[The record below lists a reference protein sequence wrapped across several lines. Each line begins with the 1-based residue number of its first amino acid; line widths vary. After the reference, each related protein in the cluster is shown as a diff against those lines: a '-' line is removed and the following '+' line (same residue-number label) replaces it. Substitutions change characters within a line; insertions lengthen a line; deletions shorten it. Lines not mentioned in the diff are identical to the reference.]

1 MGKYYCL
8 IAGLPN
14 IALDDSKLTYSISQF
29 RQELDGIL
37 TKADKKLIDLF
48 FLKFDNKNL
57 IAHAKQPDRDPDP
70 RGYITYDEFNA
81 LYKALKEELPK
92 AQSWNELKEALADR
106 DIDMK
111 FKVSRTTREIQGV
124 KFEYDGFSFSG
135 SKVSREFS
143 YLNID
148 NRLEE
153 NACASLLESAKQE
166 SKQQKEEVQQS
177 VSHSDDSFGISLGLL
192 NGSSSYDATAAEEA
206 EFNRLMKKKKAKRK
220 RGFRL

>member
-70 RGYITYDEFNA
+70 RGRITYDERYLSTVFFSHQNVYILKHSL
-81 LYKALKEELPK
+81 LY
-92 AQSWNELKEALADR
+92 
-106 DIDMK
+106 
-111 FKVSRTTREIQGV
+111 REI
-124 KFEYDGFSFSG
+124 
-135 SKVSREFS
+135 
-143 YLNID
+143 LN
-148 NRLEE
+148 
-153 NACASLLESAKQE
+153 
-166 SKQQKEEVQQS
+166 
-177 VSHSDDSFGISLGLL
+177 HSI
-192 NGSSSYDATAAEEA
+192 A
-206 EFNRLMKKKKAKRK
+206 
-220 RGFRL
+220 

>member
-70 RGYITYDEFNA
+70 RGRITYDEFDA
-81 LYKALKEELPK
+81 LYKALKEEEKPPK
-92 AQSWNELKEALADR
+92 NDR
-106 DIDMK
+106 IPPY
-111 FKVSRTTREIQGV
+111 FK
-124 KFEYDGFSFSG
+124 
-135 SKVSREFS
+135 EFS
-143 YLNID
+143 
-148 NRLEE
+148 
-153 NACASLLESAKQE
+153 
-166 SKQQKEEVQQS
+166 
-177 VSHSDDSFGISLGLL
+177 SFIL
-192 NGSSSYDATAAEEA
+192 
-206 EFNRLMKKKKAKRK
+206 KHKAKKTNRK
-220 RGFRL
+220 FPGKTVWQPSIMRMP

>member
-70 RGYITYDEFNA
+70 RGRITYDEFDA
-81 LYKALKEELPK
+81 LYKALKEEEKPPK
-92 AQSWNELKEALADR
+92 NDRMPPFSCFILK
-106 DIDMK
+106 
-111 FKVSRTTREIQGV
+111 
-124 KFEYDGFSFSG
+124 
-135 SKVSREFS
+135 
-143 YLNID
+143 
-148 NRLEE
+148 
-153 NACASLLESAKQE
+153 
-166 SKQQKEEVQQS
+166 
-177 VSHSDDSFGISLGLL
+177 H
-192 NGSSSYDATAAEEA
+192 
-206 EFNRLMKKKKAKRK
+206 KAKKTNRK
-220 RGFRL
+220 FPGKTVWQPSIMRMP

>member
-70 RGYITYDEFNA
+70 RGRITYDEFDA
-81 LYKALKEELPK
+81 LYKALKEEEKPPK
-92 AQSWNELKEALADR
+92 K
-106 DIDMK
+106 
-111 FKVSRTTREIQGV
+111 RE
-124 KFEYDGFSFSG
+124 
-135 SKVSREFS
+135 
-143 YLNID
+143 
-148 NRLEE
+148 
-153 NACASLLESAKQE
+153 
-166 SKQQKEEVQQS
+166 
-177 VSHSDDSFGISLGLL
+177 SDLQ
-192 NGSSSYDATAAEEA
+192 
-206 EFNRLMKKKKAKRK
+206 R
-220 RGFRL
+220 

>member
-70 RGYITYDEFNA
+70 RGRITYDEFDA
-81 LYKALKEELPK
+81 LYKALKKSHPRMTGYLLISK
-92 AQSWNELKEALADR
+92 
-106 DIDMK
+106 
-111 FKVSRTTREIQGV
+111 
-124 KFEYDGFSFSG
+124 SFS
-135 SKVSREFS
+135 
-143 YLNID
+143 
-148 NRLEE
+148 
-153 NACASLLESAKQE
+153 
-166 SKQQKEEVQQS
+166 
-177 VSHSDDSFGISLGLL
+177 SFIL
-192 NGSSSYDATAAEEA
+192 
-206 EFNRLMKKKKAKRK
+206 KHKAKKTNRK
-220 RGFRL
+220 FPGKTVWQPSIMRMP